1 MKRFEVWLV
10 NLDPTVGSEIRKT
23 RPAVI
28 VSPDEL
34 NGHLQTVIVVPLTTG
49 RAYPFRIATKVQG
62 KSGVAAIDQVRTID
76 KRRLVKRVSTL
87 RPKTAQRLL
96 DALVEMFAM

>member
-10 NLDPTVGSEIRKT
+10 NLDTTVGSEIRKT

-34 NGHLQTVIVVPLTTG
+34 NAHLQTVVVVPLTTG
-49 RAYPFRIATKVQG
+49 RAFPFRIATKVQG
-62 KSGVAAIDQVRTID
+62 KAGVAAIDQIRTID
-76 KRRLVKRVSTL
+76 KRRLIRRISTM
-87 RPKTAQRLL
+87 RSNTAQRLL